1 MKIFKQF
8 LIILIFSFLGLILEN
23 ILPFKIPASVLGLI
37 LLFLALEFKIIK
49 KSDIQET
56 ADFLKDN
63 MAFLFVP
70 LTVGLMN
77 DWDILQTNLLN
88 LIIIMIVTTTLS
100 MIVVAKIAQRMDKA

>member
-8 LIILIFSFLGLILEN
+8 FIILIFSFFGLVLEQ

-49 KSDIQET
+49 QSDIKET
-56 ADFLKDN
+56 ANFLKDN

-77 DWDILQTNLLN
+77 DWNIIQANLLH
-88 LIIIMIVTTTLS
+88 LTIIMIVTTTLA
-100 MIVVAKIAQRMDKA
+100 MIAVAKVADRMDQK